1 VYGERPSSSGS
12 PWPLNGF
19 DAALVVQ
26 TYDGRP
32 MTTHHVLEIDRP
44 LDVERVRRAAEQLV
58 EVYPELC
65 SRVELGPRLRRFVLP
80 PDPARV
86 RAAVVRDGDGSLAA
100 LERWMARPIPIE
112 RSYPFAIRI
121 APGDAAAQSITLS
134 LHHSLTDGHGA
145 LALFGALLQLV
156 QSRRPQRRIVG
167 PPPRRGAL
175 RRRPWSQAAWRL
187 AMLLRPAATLSDAV
201 DGAAFGHGLVVTPIP
216 TETWHALGARA
227 RRCGITRTTL
237 SWLAAARA
245 IRTMSNGNGSSS
257 PIRILGPVD
266 LRATLGVP
274 NDALQNWLGTIEHD
288 VDPCIDPR
296 QLHAQLRR
304 DREEGALATPLVV
317 SALAERLPPRVATAL
332 FRFVD
337 SDRWPTTHTLLLT
350 HLRPR
355 STTWWPTAL
364 APRRLWCTSLLPRK
378 PAIGLTV
385 TAVGGVVTAAA
396 SWRPADLRR
405 ATVEGF
411 LDRWLAFLTEDA

>member
-1 VYGERPSSSGS
+1 
-12 PWPLNGF
+12 
-19 DAALVVQ
+19 
-26 TYDGRP
+26 
-32 MTTHHVLEIDRP
+32 
-44 LDVERVRRAAEQLV
+44 
-58 EVYPELC
+58 
-65 SRVELGPRLRRFVLP
+65 
-80 PDPARV
+80 
-86 RAAVVRDGDGSLAA
+86 
-100 LERWMARPIPIE
+100 
-112 RSYPFAIRI
+112 
-121 APGDAAAQSITLS
+121 
-134 LHHSLTDGHGA
+134 
-145 LALFGALLQLV
+145 
-156 QSRRPQRRIVG
+156 
-167 PPPRRGAL
+167 
-175 RRRPWSQAAWRL
+175 
-187 AMLLRPAATLSDAV
+187 MLLRPAATLSDAV
-201 DGAAFGHGLVVTPIP
+201 DGAAFGHGLVVTPVP

-288 VDPCIDPR
+288 VDPTIDPR
-296 QLHAQLRR
+296 QLHTQLRR
-304 DREEGALATPLVV
+304 DREEGRALATPLVV

-355 STTWWPTAL
+355 AETWWPTAL

-385 TAVGGVVTAAA
+385 TALGGVVTAAA

-405 ATVEGF
+405 ATVEAF
-411 LDRWLAFLTEDA
+411 LARWLAFLTEDT